1 MRTMKRDDVLR
12 LVASIIFC
20 QLAGFIGS
28 LFTAPSIPTWYET
41 LQKPYFTPPNWIFA
55 PVWISLYILMGISL
69 FIIWQR
75 WQDNSK
81 AKTALAFFFVQ
92 LTLNILWSISFF
104 GFKSTLAGFID
115 IVLLWIAILLTI
127 WYFLKVS
134 KIAGLL
140 LFPYVLWVSFAAFLN
155 FSLWIQNR

>member
-1 MRTMKRDDVLR
+1 MRTKKTIDVIR

-41 LQKPYFTPPNWIFA
+41 LKKPSFTPPKWIFG

-69 FIIWQR
+69 SIIWQR

-81 AKTALAFFFVQ
+81 AKTAMAFFFVQ

-104 GFKSTLAGFID
+104 GFKSTLAGLID
-115 IVLLWIAILLTI
+115 IALLWIAILLTI
-127 WYFLKVS
+127 WHFFNIS

>member
-1 MRTMKRDDVLR
+1 M
-12 LVASIIFC
+12 
-20 QLAGFIGS
+20 
-28 LFTAPSIPTWYET
+28 
-41 LQKPYFTPPNWIFA
+41 
-55 PVWISLYILMGISL
+55 
-69 FIIWQR
+69 
-75 WQDNSK
+75 
-81 AKTALAFFFVQ
+81 AFFFVQ

-104 GFKSTLAGFID
+104 GFKSTLAGLID

-127 WYFLKVS
+127 WHFFKVS